1 MISTSG
7 DVLENQISIHNLK
20 EHRFALKRQFPLKED
35 PKEQLLR
42 HIMGVSTYL
51 PTSSVLSIS
60 LSAVNS
66 LTNVIV
72 LLFKVVIAILIVL
85 LTTTIIAGIIF
96 LRRGGNFGEDSFK
109 LMTQTSTS
117 SGDNLL

>member
-1 MISTSG
+1 M
-7 DVLENQISIHNLK
+7 ENQIPIHNLE

-42 HIMGVSTYL
+42 NIMGVSTYFATTS

-85 LTTTIIAGIIF
+85 LTTTCLASIIF
-96 LRRGGNFGEDSFK
+96 LRRGGNLGEDSFK
-109 LMTQTSTS
+109 LMTQSSTS
-117 SGDNLL
+117 SGNNLL